1 MTSSPSRPA
10 VSPTDSPGNTLPK
23 SARLLRRR
31 EFVRV
36 QGRGRKLA
44 DGILLAL
51 VMPRPD
57 GAPARLGITVSSKVG
72 NAVVRARIRRHVREA
87 FRVRR
92 ARWPAG
98 VDVVVIA
105 RDGAKEAVSADF
117 DRALERLTRRLE
129 RSSS

>member
-1 MTSSPSRPA
+1 MPQRPSTAPKN
-10 VSPTDSPGNTLPK
+10 SPGNTLPK

-36 QGRGRKLA
+36 QGRGRKLG
-44 DGILLAL
+44 DGVLLAL
-51 VMPRPD
+51 VLPRTD
-57 GAPARLGITVSSKVG
+57 GKPARLGITVSSKVG

-92 ARWPAG
+92 SRWPQG

-105 RDGAKEAVSADF
+105 RDAARHARSADF
-117 DRALERLTRRLE
+117 AAAIERLTQRLV
-129 RSSS
+129 RSST

>member
-1 MTSSPSRPA
+1 MPLGP
-10 VSPTDSPGNTLPK
+10 PTVPTNSPGNTLPK

-36 QGRGRKLA
+36 QGRGRKLG

-51 VMPRPD
+51 VLPRSD
-57 GAPARLGITVSSKVG
+57 KKPARLGITVSSKVG
-72 NAVVRARIRRHVREA
+72 NAVVRSRIRRHVREA

-92 ARWPAG
+92 SRWPVG

-105 RDGAKEAVSADF
+105 RDAAKAARAADF
-117 DRALERLTRRLE
+117 EAALERLTQRLV
-129 RSSS
+129 RSST